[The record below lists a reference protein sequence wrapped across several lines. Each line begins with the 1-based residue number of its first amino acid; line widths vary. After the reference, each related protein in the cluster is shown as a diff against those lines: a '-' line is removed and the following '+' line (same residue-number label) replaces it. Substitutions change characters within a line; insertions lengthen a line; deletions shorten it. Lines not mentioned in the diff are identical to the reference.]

1 MYFSDNTVKK
11 WYFQCVMCY
20 PRLFILGQAAL
31 AIKHTSSENC
41 LMKDQHK
48 SLTLNRREQLMIAL
62 ALLGNGAVLFK
73 TDIVVFSVWTV
84 KVALHSAP
92 KH

>member
-1 MYFSDNTVKK
+1 
-11 WYFQCVMCY
+11 
-20 PRLFILGQAAL
+20 
-31 AIKHTSSENC
+31 
-41 LMKDQHK
+41 
-48 SLTLNRREQLMIAL
+48 MIAL

-73 TDIVVFSVWTV
+73 IDIVVSSVWTA

>member
-1 MYFSDNTVKK
+1 
-11 WYFQCVMCY
+11 
-20 PRLFILGQAAL
+20 
-31 AIKHTSSENC
+31 
-41 LMKDQHK
+41 
-48 SLTLNRREQLMIAL
+48 MIAL

-73 TDIVVFSVWTV
+73 IDIVVFSVWTA